1 MLINTFDDPT
11 YLNANIKPKK
21 YNSQLHS
28 PHSPHF
34 QKTRIYYR
42 NHSSTTHSM
51 LKKTISYALLL
62 CTLILV
68 SCRDLKDI
76 SLTNVDSFSIQKISL
91 KEIEGELQ
99 LTIKNPNTVGFSI
112 YKSEFDIIYGDVKL
126 GKAKLHKR
134 VHIGANAEKSYVFKL
149 KSSPESLNLTDVM
162 KLIGNASSGTIR
174 VKGDLKAGKL
184 FIKKRFPVD
193 YVDRINLQK

>member
-1 MLINTFDDPT
+1 MF
-11 YLNANIKPKK
+11 
-21 YNSQLHS
+21 
-28 PHSPHF
+28 
-34 QKTRIYYR
+34 
-42 NHSSTTHSM
+42 
-51 LKKTISYALLL
+51 KKTLCLAVLLS
-62 CTLILV
+62 TLIFA

-76 SLTNVDSFSIQKISL
+76 TLTNVDSFSIQKMSFQ
-91 KEIEGELQ
+91 EIEGELQ

-134 VHIGANAEKSYVFKL
+134 VHIGANSEKSYVFKL
-149 KSSPESLNLTDVM
+149 KSNPENLNLSDVM

-174 VKGDLKAGKL
+174 IKGELKAGKL

>member
-1 MLINTFDDPT
+1 
-11 YLNANIKPKK
+11 
-21 YNSQLHS
+21 
-28 PHSPHF
+28 
-34 QKTRIYYR
+34 
-42 NHSSTTHSM
+42 M
-51 LKKTISYALLL
+51 LKKTVYSALLL
-62 CTLILV
+62 CALLLA

-76 SLTNVDSFSIQKISL
+76 TLTNVDSFHIQKMSL

-112 YKSEFDIIYGDVKL
+112 YKSEFDIMYGDVKL

-134 VHIGANAEKSYVFKL
+134 VHIGANTEKSYVFKL
-149 KSSPESLNLTDVM
+149 KTSPESLNLGDVM

-174 VKGDLKAGKL
+174 LKGELRAGKL

>member
-1 MLINTFDDPT
+1 MTTFTSILKIRSLIQILPM
-11 YLNANIKPKK
+11 P
-21 YNSQLHS
+21 
-28 PHSPHF
+28 
-34 QKTRIYYR
+34 
-42 NHSSTTHSM
+42 M
-51 LKKTISYALLL
+51 LKKISYLPILLS
-62 CTLILV
+62 ILFLA

-76 SLTNVDSFSIQKISL
+76 TLTNVDSFSIQKMSL
-91 KEIEGELQ
+91 QEIEGELQ

-134 VHIGANAEKSYVFKL
+134 VHIGANSEKSYVFKL
-149 KSSPESLNLTDVM
+149 KSNPESMNLTDIM

-174 VKGDLKAGKL
+174 IKGELKAGKL
-184 FIKKRFPVD
+184 FIRKRFPVD

>member
-1 MLINTFDDPT
+1 MKTFC
-11 YLNANIKPKK
+11 
-21 YNSQLHS
+21 
-28 PHSPHF
+28 
-34 QKTRIYYR
+34 
-42 NHSSTTHSM
+42 
-51 LKKTISYALLL
+51 YAILL
-62 CTLILV
+62 CTLIFV

-76 SLTNVDSFSIQKISL
+76 TLTNVDSFSVQKLSFQ
-91 KEIEGELQ
+91 EIEGELQ

-134 VHIGANAEKSYVFKL
+134 VHIGSNTEKSYVFKL
-149 KSSPESLNLTDVM
+149 KSTPESLNLADVI

-174 VKGDLKAGKL
+174 IKGDLKAGKL

>member
-1 MLINTFDDPT
+1 MFTSFSKNAYFLQASAGGF
-11 YLNANIKPKK
+11 LN
-21 YNSQLHS
+21 SL
-28 PHSPHF
+28 
-34 QKTRIYYR
+34 
-42 NHSSTTHSM
+42 
-51 LKKTISYALLL
+51 LKKTLCFCSLLV
-62 CTLILV
+62 ILFLS

-76 SLTNVDSFSIQKISL
+76 SLTNVDSFSIQKMSL

-126 GKAKLHKR
+126 GKARLHKR
-134 VHIGANAEKSYVFKL
+134 VHIGANTEKSYVFKL
-149 KSSPESLNLTDVM
+149 KSSPESLNLGDVM

-174 VKGDLKAGKL
+174 IKGELKAGKL

-193 YVDRINLQK
+193 YVDRINLKN

>member
-1 MLINTFDDPT
+1 MI
-11 YLNANIKPKK
+11 
-21 YNSQLHS
+21 
-28 PHSPHF
+28 
-34 QKTRIYYR
+34 
-42 NHSSTTHSM
+42 
-51 LKKTISYALLL
+51 KKTLYLPILLSL
-62 CTLILV
+62 LFLA

-76 SLTNVDSFSIQKISL
+76 TLTNVDSFSIQKMSL
-91 KEIEGELQ
+91 QEIEGELQ

-134 VHIGANAEKSYVFKL
+134 VRIGANSEKSYVFKL
-149 KSSPESLNLTDVM
+149 KSNPESLNLTDVM

-174 VKGDLKAGKL
+174 IKGELKAGKL

>member
-1 MLINTFDDPT
+1 
-11 YLNANIKPKK
+11 
-21 YNSQLHS
+21 
-28 PHSPHF
+28 
-34 QKTRIYYR
+34 
-42 NHSSTTHSM
+42 M
-51 LKKTISYALLL
+51 LKKTVYSALLL
-62 CTLILV
+62 CALLLA

-76 SLTNVDSFSIQKISL
+76 TLTNVDSFHIQKMSL

-134 VHIGANAEKSYVFKL
+134 VHIGANTEKSYVFKL
-149 KSSPESLNLTDVM
+149 KTSPESLNLGDVM

-174 VKGDLKAGKL
+174 LKGELRAGKL

>member
-1 MLINTFDDPT
+1 MPKHIFYLLYLISALTF
-11 YLNANIKPKK
+11 
-21 YNSQLHS
+21 
-28 PHSPHF
+28 
-34 QKTRIYYR
+34 
-42 NHSSTTHSM
+42 M
-51 LKKTISYALLL
+51 
-62 CTLILV
+62 
-68 SCRDLKDI
+68 SCRDFKEITL
-76 SLTNVDSFSIQKISL
+76 SNVDSFSVQKLSL

-134 VHIGANAEKSYVFKL
+134 VHIGANTEKSYTFKL
-149 KSSPESLNLTDVM
+149 KSSPESLNLSDVL

-174 VKGDLKAGKL
+174 IKGELKAGKL
-184 FIKKRFPVD
+184 FIKKRYPID

>member
-1 MLINTFDDPT
+1 MF
-11 YLNANIKPKK
+11 
-21 YNSQLHS
+21 
-28 PHSPHF
+28 
-34 QKTRIYYR
+34 
-42 NHSSTTHSM
+42 
-51 LKKTISYALLL
+51 KKTLCYTILLS
-62 CTLILV
+62 TLILA

-76 SLTNVDSFSIQKISL
+76 TLTNVDSFSLQKMSFQ
-91 KEIEGELQ
+91 EIEGELQ

-134 VHIGANAEKSYVFKL
+134 VHIGANSEKSYVFKL
-149 KSSPESLNLTDVM
+149 KSSPENLNLSDVM

-174 VKGDLKAGKL
+174 IKGELKAGKL